1 MSFRTILRTGD
12 TGGLDR
18 DRVREAVI
26 RLRDRKRAEFGAPL
40 SPYRYRPGTG
50 VMIARERPIVP
61 YGQAE
66 ALPDGG
72 DEGEEP

>member
-12 TGGLDR
+12 TGSLDR
-18 DRVREAVI
+18 GHVREAVI
-26 RLRDRKRAEFGAPL
+26 RLRDRKRAEAGAPP
-40 SPYRYRPGTG
+40 SRYRYRPGTG

-61 YGQAE
+61 YGTSE